1 MRFTLKTSLLFC
13 VFACCLYANDENRM
27 NVISKSDKNI
37 ITDYRTK
44 ELPEDPSME
53 GNIDSTEKYN
63 YLIAYE
69 NADARYAQNIVG
81 MVIGG
86 AFTGVGT
93 YFLVGGIY
101 YGWYYKS
108 GDASDEI
115 STKIAGAVLFAAS
128 IPFLVVGIPVLT
140 ANIYYYNVHK
150 NHAIK
155 RDQYRESLKR
165 YKQRRESEDSDA
177 VRLMIVPSVNFTN
190 ASGGVNLL
198 VAF

>member
-1 MRFTLKTSLLFC
+1 MRFTLKISLLFC
-13 VFACCLYANDENRM
+13 AFACCLYANDENRM

-37 ITDYRTK
+37 ITDYTTK
-44 ELPEDPSME
+44 ELPEDFSMD

-86 AFTGVGT
+86 TLTGIGA

-108 GDASDEI
+108 DDASDVVF
-115 STKIAGAVLFAAS
+115 TKISGGVLLAAS
-128 IPFLVVGIPVLT
+128 IPFLVIGIPVLT

-155 RDQYRESLKR
+155 RDKYRESLKL
-165 YKQRRESEDSDA
+165 YKQRKESENSDA
-177 VRLMIVPSVNFTN
+177 VQLMIIPSVNFAN

>member
-1 MRFTLKTSLLFC
+1 MHSLLKIAFFIC
-13 VFACCLYANDENRM
+13 LFACCGFAQNNDS
-27 NVISKSDKNI
+27 VV
-37 ITDYRTK
+37 
-44 ELPEDPSME
+44 LPEMNQSV
-53 GNIDSTEKYN
+53 DSTEKYN

-69 NADARYAQNIVG
+69 NTDARYAQNIVG

-93 YFLVGGIY
+93 YFLVCGID
-101 YGWYYKS
+101 GIRYKS
-108 GDASDEI
+108 EDSFDQDLTRGFGRI
-115 STKIAGAVLFAAS
+115 FIAFS
-128 IPFLVVGIPVLT
+128 IPFYLVGIPVLT

-155 RDQYRESLKR
+155 RDQYRESLKL
-165 YKQRRESEDSDA
+165 YKQRREREDSDA
-177 VRLMIVPSVNFTN
+177 VRLMIIPSVNFAN

>member
-1 MRFTLKTSLLFC
+1 MCFTLKTSLLFC
-13 VFACCLYANDENRM
+13 AFACYLYATEENQRTVFPNLSK
-27 NVISKSDKNI
+27 NVIMGDTTIN
-37 ITDYRTK
+37 R
-44 ELPEDPSME
+44 
-53 GNIDSTEKYN
+53 NVDSIEIY
-63 YLIAYE
+63 YDLIADE
-69 NADARYAQNIVG
+69 NADARYGQNIAG
-81 MVIGG
+81 MIVGG
-86 AFTGVGT
+86 ALTGVGT
-93 YFLVGGIY
+93 FLLVGGLAI
-101 YGWYYKS
+101 GNDN
-108 GDASDEI
+108 GDDMGESLGNGI
-115 STKIAGAVLFAAS
+115 LGGFMLIFSVPCYL
-128 IPFLVVGIPVLT
+128 VGIPVLT